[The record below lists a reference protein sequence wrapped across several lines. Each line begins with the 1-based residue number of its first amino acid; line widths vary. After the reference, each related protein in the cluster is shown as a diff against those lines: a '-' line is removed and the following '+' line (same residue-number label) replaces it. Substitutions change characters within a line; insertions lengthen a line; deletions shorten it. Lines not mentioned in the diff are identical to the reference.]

1 MVGTSANTKGEIL
14 IILRLR
20 ATHRTAGSGTTL
32 RHNKKKKW
40 EKGKDLHNKLSKNY
54 EYMCYI

>member
-1 MVGTSANTKGEIL
+1 MVLSVDMVGTSANTKGEIL

-32 RHNKKKKW
+32 RQNKKKN
-40 EKGKDLHNKLSKNY
+40 EKKARFT
-54 EYMCYI
+54 